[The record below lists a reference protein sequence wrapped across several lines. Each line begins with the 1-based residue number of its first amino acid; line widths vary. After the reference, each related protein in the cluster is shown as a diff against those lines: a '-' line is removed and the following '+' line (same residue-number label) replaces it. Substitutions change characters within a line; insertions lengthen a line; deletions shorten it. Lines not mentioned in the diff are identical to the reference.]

1 MTFKIRISL
10 LLLGC
15 LVVLALLGILMLYI
29 ASQQVP
35 EFYSKALDIPQEKLE
50 KGSDRMLRQAA
61 ALESALNKED
71 RWEILAT
78 SDEINGWLA
87 VDLEKNHPDALPS
100 SIGDPR
106 VVIGEKEITIAC
118 RYEQDGAKS
127 ILSLTFQPSISEE
140 HEIVLR
146 IVRARAGMLPVPLGK
161 VLDRISDAVRQMQ
174 FHLEWTRDGDDP
186 VALLTLPEGKKG
198 GRTVRIDTI
207 RLGDGEIYIAGT
219 SRREGQ
225 Q

>member
-29 ASQQVP
+29 ASRQVP

-61 ALESALNKED
+61 ALESALNKDD

-78 SDEINGWLA
+78 AEEINGWLA
-87 VDLEKNHPDALPS
+87 VDLEKNHPDALPP
-100 SIGDPR
+100 SISDPR

-118 RYEQDGAKS
+118 RYEQDGTKS
-127 ILSLTFQPSISEE
+127 ILSLTFQPSISEKN
-140 HEIVLR
+140 EIVLR

-161 VLDRISDAVRQMQ
+161 VLDRISNAVRRMQ

-198 GRTVRIDTI
+198 DRVVRIDTI
-207 RLGDGEIYIAGT
+207 RLGDGEIYVAGT
-219 SRREGQ
+219 SQREGRQ
-225 Q
+225 